1 MPIQHLRPL
10 LLIAAAAPLAGCGA
24 LSGAAHVATGL
35 TSHQLCSATFV
46 SGLDPAVVRR
56 EAINPEL
63 GPAHF
68 LVRHEVD
75 QTNRAV
81 TASLAGFAPSRA
93 VHRGAAGCLVLRGA
107 APPPP
112 PAKPATT
119 GPVAPPLET
128 AARSP
133 AIETALDRAFA
144 EPARSPRRQ
153 TKAIVILHEGR
164 VVGERYAAGY
174 SADTQITGWSM
185 TKSTTNALLGV
196 LVAQGKISVEGPA
209 PVAAWTDPRDPRRAI
224 SIDNLLRM
232 NSGLAVGQSLTASPW
247 SAFDPSAQMLFVER
261 DMAGAAMAAPLK
273 TAPGT
278 DWTYADANTLIL
290 SRILRDQVGGDQDA
304 LLAFAHRDLFD
315 RLGMAHT
322 TLELDATG
330 TPLGST
336 HMWASA
342 RDWARLGQLYLDD
355 GKVGDQQVLPKGW
368 ADYSARPTPGSEAVG
383 YGAGF
388 WTNRGAGEGSRRR
401 IAWGMPA
408 DAFMARGHHG
418 QYLIVVPSAR
428 LVVVRLGTTP
438 TQNSDMETVARLV
451 GEVIA
456 TTRTPS

>member
-1 MPIQHLRPL
+1 MNIQHLRPL

-46 SGLDPAVVRR
+46 SGLDPQVIRR
-56 EAINPEL
+56 EAIDPDL

-68 LVRHEVD
+68 LVRHDVD
-75 QTNRAV
+75 RANRAV

-112 PAKPATT
+112 PTRPAITA
-119 GPVAPPLET
+119 PVPPPLET

-133 AIETALDRAFA
+133 AIEAALDRAFA
-144 EPARSPRRQ
+144 EPARPALRQ
-153 TKAIVILHEGR
+153 TKAVVILHQGR

-174 SADTQITGWSM
+174 GVDTPITGWSM
-185 TKSTTNALLGV
+185 TKSVTNALLGV
-196 LVAQGKISVEGPA
+196 LVAQGKVSVQGPA
-209 PVAAWTDPRDPRRAI
+209 PVAAWAAPSDPRHAI

-232 NSGLAVGQSLTASPW
+232 NSGLALGQSLTASPW
-247 SAFDPSAQMLFVER
+247 SAFDPSARILFAER
-261 DMAGAAMAAPLK
+261 DKAGAAVAAPLK
-273 TAPGT
+273 AAPGT
-278 DWTYADANTLIL
+278 DWTYADASTLIL
-290 SRILRDQVGGDQDA
+290 SRILRDQAGGGQDD

-315 RLGMAHT
+315 RLGLEHA

-355 GKVGDQQVLPKGW
+355 GQVGGEQILPKGW
-368 ADYSARPTPGSEAVG
+368 ADYSARPTVGSEAVG

-388 WTNRGAGEGSRRR
+388 WTNRGSGEGVRRR

-438 TQNSDMETVARLV
+438 TPTSDMETVARLV

-456 TTRTPS
+456 ATRAPR

>member
-1 MPIQHLRPL
+1 MNFQHLRPL

-46 SGLDPAVVRR
+46 SGLDPEVIRR
-56 EAINPEL
+56 EAIDPDL

-68 LVRHEVD
+68 LVRHKVD
-75 QTNRAV
+75 RANRAV

-93 VHRGAAGCLVLRGA
+93 IHRGAAGCMVLRGA
-107 APPPP
+107 APPPA
-112 PAKPATT
+112 PARPT

-133 AIETALDRAFA
+133 AIEAALDRAFA
-144 EPARSPRRQ
+144 EPARPARRQ
-153 TKAIVILHEGR
+153 TKAIVILHQGR
-164 VVGERYAAGY
+164 IVGERYAAGY
-174 SADTQITGWSM
+174 GVDTPITGWSM
-185 TKSTTNALLGV
+185 TKSVTNALLGV
-196 LVAQGKISVEGPA
+196 LVAQGKVSVQGPA
-209 PVAAWTDPRDPRRAI
+209 PVAAWAAPSDPRHAI
-224 SIDNLLRM
+224 SVDNLLRM
-232 NSGLAVGQSLTASPW
+232 TSGLAIGQSLTASPW
-247 SAFDPSAQMLFVER
+247 SAFDPSARILFAER
-261 DMAGAAMAAPLK
+261 DKAGAAVAASLK
-273 TAPGT
+273 AAPGT
-278 DWTYADANTLIL
+278 DWTYADASTLIL
-290 SRILRDQVGGDQDA
+290 SRILRDQAGGDQDA

-315 RLGMAHT
+315 RLGLEHA

-355 GKVGDQQVLPKGW
+355 GKVGGEQILPKGW

-388 WTNRGAGEGSRRR
+388 WTNRGSGEGSRRR

-408 DAFMARGHHG
+408 DAYMARGHHG
-418 QYLIVVPSAR
+418 QYVIVVPSAGV
-428 LVVVRLGTTP
+428 VVVRLGTTP
-438 TQNSDMETVARLV
+438 TPTSDMETVARLV

-456 TTRTPS
+456 ATRAG

>member
-1 MPIQHLRPL
+1 MNFQHLRPL

-46 SGLDPAVVRR
+46 SGLDPEVIRR
-56 EAINPEL
+56 EAIDPDL

-68 LVRHEVD
+68 LVRHKVD
-75 QTNRAV
+75 RTNRAV
-81 TASLAGFAPSRA
+81 TASLVGFAPSRA

-107 APPPP
+107 APPPTP
-112 PAKPATT
+112 VRPA

-128 AARSP
+128 AAKSP
-133 AIETALDRAFA
+133 AIEAALDRAFA
-144 EPARSPRRQ
+144 EPARPALRQ
-153 TKAIVILHEGR
+153 TKAVVILHQGR
-164 VVGERYAAGY
+164 IVGERYAAGY
-174 SADTQITGWSM
+174 GVDTPITGWSM
-185 TKSTTNALLGV
+185 TKSVTNALLGV
-196 LVAQGKISVEGPA
+196 LVAQGKVSVQGPA
-209 PVAAWTDPRDPRRAI
+209 PVAAWAAPSDLRHAI
-224 SIDNLLRM
+224 SVDNLLRM
-232 NSGLAVGQSLTASPW
+232 TSGLAVGQSLTASPW
-247 SAFDPSAQMLFVER
+247 SAFDPSARMLFAER
-261 DMAGAAMAAPLK
+261 DKAGAAVAASLK
-273 TAPGT
+273 AAPGT
-278 DWTYADANTLIL
+278 DWTYADASTLIL
-290 SRILRDQVGGDQDA
+290 SRILRDQAGGDQDA

-315 RLGMAHT
+315 RLGLEHA

-355 GKVGDQQVLPKGW
+355 GKVGGEQILPKGW

-388 WTNRGAGEGSRRR
+388 WTNRGSGEGSRRR

-418 QYLIVVPSAR
+418 QYVIVVPSAGV
-428 LVVVRLGTTP
+428 VVVRLGTTP
-438 TQNSDMETVARLV
+438 TPTSDMETVARLV

-456 TTRTPS
+456 ATRAG

>member
-1 MPIQHLRPL
+1 MNVQHLRTL
-10 LLIAAAAPLAGCGA
+10 LLIAAAGPLAGCGA

-46 SGLDPAVVRR
+46 SGLDPNVTRR
-56 EAINPEL
+56 EAIDPDL
-63 GPAHF
+63 GPAHV
-68 LVRHEVD
+68 LVRHDVD
-75 QTNRAV
+75 RANRAV

-107 APPPP
+107 GPP
-112 PAKPATT
+112 PAPAKPVTT
-119 GPVAPPLET
+119 GPVAPPLEI
-128 AARSP
+128 AATSP
-133 AIETALDRAFA
+133 AIEAALDRAFA
-144 EPARSPRRQ
+144 EPARRQ
-153 TKAIVILHEGR
+153 TKAVVILHRGR
-164 VVGERYAAGY
+164 IVGERYAAGY
-174 SADTQITGWSM
+174 GADTPITGWSM
-185 TKSTTNALLGV
+185 TKSVTNALLGV
-196 LVAQGKISVEGPA
+196 LVAHGKVSVQGPA
-209 PVAAWTDPRDPRRAI
+209 PVAAWAAQSDPRHAI

-232 NSGLAVGQSLTASPW
+232 TSGLAVGQSLTASPW
-247 SAFDPSAQMLFVER
+247 SAFDPSARILFAER
-261 DMAGAAMAAPLK
+261 DKAGAAVSASLK
-273 TAPGT
+273 AAPGT
-278 DWTYADANTLIL
+278 DWTYADASTLIL
-290 SRILRDQVGGDQDA
+290 SRILRDEAGGDQDA

-315 RLGMAHT
+315 RLGMEHA

-355 GKVGDQQVLPKGW
+355 GKVGGQQILPKGW

-388 WTNRGAGEGSRRR
+388 WTNRGAGDGSRRR

-418 QYLIVVPSAR
+418 QYMIVIPSAG

-438 TQNSDMETVARLV
+438 TPTSDMETVARLV

-456 TTRTPS
+456 ATRAG